1 MEQQKKYEEY
11 IEKGYT
17 YVGDI
22 YARSAAYSPQLCFK
36 IQINLPIGLI
46 PKFEEKIAKGMTVR
60 ELIEL
65 QNILE
70 ILIQSP
76 NLNYEEICTQALDC
90 NINELIELFNN
101 LKNQST
107 KHLR

>member
-1 MEQQKKYEEY
+1 MEQQKNINEY

-17 YVGDI
+17 YLGDI

-36 IQINLPIGLI
+36 IQINLPTNLI
-46 PKFEEKIAKGMTVR
+46 PKFENKISKGMTVR

-70 ILIQSP
+70 ILIQ
-76 NLNYEEICTQALDC
+76 NQDLNYEEICTQALDC
-90 NINELIELFNN
+90 NINELIELSNK
-101 LKNQST
+101 LKVQT
-107 KHLR
+107 TTHKR